1 MAAWVSVGCFL
12 SADHVYLW
20 PISRACFHRLLKP
33 LLPPWK
39 KKGDFQWQ
47 TSSQLQ
53 ACSVP
58 GTCVSEALYTSLLFF
73 WGEYFPRSKNHS
85 NFWLNCFRL
94 KQRESCKV
102 LESPLM
108 PVQWV
113 YPDFEPKKLILSL
126 LISSPYHRG
135 AVALA
140 FHCFLTGLKKNKE
153 DSEMP

>member
-20 PISRACFHRLLKP
+20 PSSRACFHRLLKP

-58 GTCVSEALYTSLLFF
+58 GACVSEALYTSLLFF
-73 WGEYFPRSKNHS
+73 WGEYFPRSENHS

-126 LISSPYHRG
+126 PISSPYHRG